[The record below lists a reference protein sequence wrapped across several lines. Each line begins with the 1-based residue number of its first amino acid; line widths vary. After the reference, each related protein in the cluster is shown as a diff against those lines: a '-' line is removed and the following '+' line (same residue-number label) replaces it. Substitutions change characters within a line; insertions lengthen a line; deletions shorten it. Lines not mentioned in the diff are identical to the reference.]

1 MDVSPRSIFECA
13 AICLADRF
21 AAGVTHGESLLGHIR
36 DVSSVTV
43 NVPNGVHV
51 HQNQPTDGD
60 IPHA

>member
-1 MDVSPRSIFECA
+1 MYLLVRYLSAPLSVSPITLPLVLHR
-13 AICLADRF
+13 
-21 AAGVTHGESLLGHIR
+21 ESLLGHIR